1 MTVSVHDVTGWSL
14 EAHRAARRDGITVS
28 AVVEAT
34 LAALGSLDDPAVVIG
49 GVLGESAR
57 AQAAALDAAEVAG
70 PLHGVPFV
78 VKDNIDV
85 AGATTTAGCPSYGYA
100 ATADA
105 TVVARLRAAGAIP
118 VAKVNLDQFA
128 TGLVGTRSPYGT
140 PRNPI
145 DPALVPGG
153 SSSGSAV
160 AVALGLV
167 PFSLGTDTAGSGR
180 VPAAFCGVVG
190 FKPTIGRLPTTGIV
204 PAVRRIDCASVFARS
219 VAEARAVVDAAAGL
233 HRADPWSRPPQT
245 GPGVVRTIGVPS
257 RLASLGLDRRAAE
270 AFAAAVTAAEQ
281 AGFALREFD
290 LSPFLDA
297 GRLLYGGPIVAERW
311 ASVGTFLASDP
322 PGTDP
327 TVARIISGGMR
338 PSAVDAYRAE
348 YRLAHLR
355 AVTGEVWS
363 DLDAIVLPTTP
374 GPVTV
379 AEVAADP
386 VGVNERLGTFTTFV
400 NLLDLAALAVPSP
413 GAGAPYGIQLV
424 GPAWSD
430 DALAD
435 AAAVLLGETPEAPR
449 VRPGEVALAVVGAH
463 LTGMPL
469 NHQLTSR
476 GARLLH
482 TRRTAATYRLFA
494 LEGTVPPKPGLA
506 RVAEGGAAIEIEVWA
521 LGERAFG
528 SFVAEVPA
536 PLGIGS
542 LELDDG
548 TWCKGFV
555 CEPWALAEATD
566 ITGFGGWRAYRASV
580 AGGAR

>member
-1 MTVSVHDVTGWSL
+1 MTLSVQDVTGWSL
-14 EAHRAARRDGITVS
+14 ADHRAAQRDGAT
-28 AVVEAT
+28 VVEVVGTTLQALAT
-34 LAALGSLDDPAVVIG
+34 LDDPAVVIG
-49 GVLGESAR
+49 GVLDVLAR
-57 AQAAALDAAEVAG
+57 AQAAALDATERPG

-85 AGATTTAGCPSYGYA
+85 AQARTTAGCPSYGYVA
-100 ATADA
+100 AADA

-140 PRNPI
+140 PRNPV
-145 DPALVPGG
+145 DPTLVPGG

-160 AVALGLV
+160 AVARGLV
-167 PFSLGTDTAGSGR
+167 PFALGTDTAGSGR

-204 PAVRRIDCASVFARS
+204 PAVRRIDCATVFARS
-219 VAEARAVVDAAAGL
+219 VAEARTVVTLASGR
-233 HRADPWSRPPQT
+233 HRSDPWSRDPEV
-245 GPGVVRTIGVPS
+245 GPGAVRTIGVPA
-257 RLASLGLDRRAAE
+257 RLPVDGLDPRAAE
-270 AFAAAVTAAEQ
+270 AYAAAVAATEQ
-281 AGFALREFD
+281 AGFALQEFD
-290 LSPFLDA
+290 LLPFLDA
-297 GRLLYGGPIVAERW
+297 GKLLYGGPLVAERW

-322 PGTDP
+322 PGIDP
-327 TVARIISGGMR
+327 TVARIIGTGVR

-363 DLDAIVLPTTP
+363 GIDALLLPTTP

-400 NLLDLAALAVPSP
+400 NLLDLAAIAAPSP
-413 GAGAPYGIQLV
+413 GVGAPYGIQLV

-435 AAAVLLGETPEAPR
+435 AAARIIGEAPEPPG

-469 NHQLTSR
+469 NHQLTGR
-476 GARLLH
+476 GARLVA
-482 TRRTAATYRLFA
+482 TRRTAPAYRLFA
-494 LEGTVPPKPGLA
+494 LDGTVPPKPGLA
-506 RVAEGGAAIEIEVWA
+506 RVAEGGAALEIEVWA

-528 SFVAEVPA
+528 SFVAEVPP

-555 CEPWALAEATD
+555 CEPWALAGASD
-566 ITGFGGWRAYRASV
+566 ITRFGGWRAYRA
-580 AGGAR
+580 AGGSR

>member
-1 MTVSVHDVTGWSL
+1 MTVSVQDVIGWSL
-14 EAHRAARRDGITVS
+14 EAHRAARQGGITVS

-34 LAALGSLDDPAVVIG
+34 LDALDALDDPAVVIG

-57 AQAAALDAAEVAG
+57 AQASALDAAGLSG

-85 AGATTTAGCPSYGYA
+85 AGATTTAGCPSYGYTA
-100 ATADA
+100 AADA
-105 TVVARLRAAGAIP
+105 TVVKRLRAAGAIP

-167 PFSLGTDTAGSGR
+167 PFALGTDTAGSGR

-190 FKPTIGRLPTTGIV
+190 FKPTIGRLPTTGVV
-204 PAVRRIDCASVFARS
+204 PAVRRIDCVSVFART
-219 VAEARAVVDAAAGL
+219 VAEARAVVDAASGL
-233 HRADPWSRPPQT
+233 HRADPWSRPVET
-245 GPGVVRTIGVPS
+245 GRGAVRTIGVPA
-257 RLASLGLDRRAAE
+257 RAAGLGLDPGAAE

-281 AGFALREFD
+281 AGFAVREFD
-290 LSPFLDA
+290 LAPFLDA

-322 PGTDP
+322 PGADP
-327 TVARIISGGMR
+327 TVARIIGGGMR

-355 AVTGEVWS
+355 AATGQVWS
-363 DLDAIVLPTTP
+363 EIDALLLPTTP

-400 NLLDLAALAVPSP
+400 NLLDLAALAVPNP
-413 GAGAPYGIQLV
+413 GIGAPYGVQLI

-435 AAAVLLGETPEAPR
+435 AAAALVGEAPEAPR

-469 NHQLTSR
+469 NQQLTGR
-476 GARLLH
+476 GARLLGV
-482 TRRTAATYRLFA
+482 RRTAPRYRLYA
-494 LEGTVPPKPGLA
+494 LDGTVPPKPGLA
-506 RVAEGGAAIEIEVWA
+506 RVTDGGAAIEVEVWA
-521 LGERAFG
+521 LGEQAFG
-528 SFVAEVPA
+528 SFVAEVPP

-548 TWCKGFV
+548 AWCKGFV
-555 CEPWALAEATD
+555 CEPWALAAAQD
-566 ITGFGGWRAYRASV
+566 ITSFGGWRAYRAAV